1 MHTLLFFRLRAV
13 EALFSSVRG
22 PLRRGLPSG
31 NVNDDAVTNA
41 LLALSTTYCNGPVP
55 GGRWK
60 AVVVILLS
68 RFRFWST
75 FWTGTVWSRLLV
87 ERRRG

>member
-1 MHTLLFFRLRAV
+1 MHMLLFFRLRAA
-13 EALFSSVRG
+13 EALFSGVRG

-31 NVNDDAVTNA
+31 SVNEDAATNA
-41 LLALSTTYCNGPVP
+41 LPALSPTYCNGPVP

-60 AVVVILLS
+60 VVVVILLS

-75 FWTGTVWSRLLV
+75 LWTGTV
-87 ERRRG
+87 